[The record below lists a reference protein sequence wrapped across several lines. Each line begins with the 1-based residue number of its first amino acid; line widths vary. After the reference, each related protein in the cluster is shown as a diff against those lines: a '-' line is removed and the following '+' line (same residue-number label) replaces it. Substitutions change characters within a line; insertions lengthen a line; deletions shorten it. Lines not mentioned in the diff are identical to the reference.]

1 MTLFV
6 FAGVANAM
14 VLLTW
19 APITDKA
26 DTYWDGIGLTAINL
40 LNVIFQIMYLPG
52 TLLAL
57 RISERNG
64 LRTVLLAG
72 GLLTTGGCV
81 IRLIGALGKDGL
93 GASGSYVL
101 ILLGTGFVGLAQPFY
116 LNMPA
121 KIAATWFA
129 VSERDVATTLC
140 SLANPL
146 GSAIG
151 SFIPAMF
158 IADDSDDAIAT
169 GIWSLLLT
177 QLIVAGAALTL
188 TLLVFQDAPPTPPSE
203 SAKKMLAASAN
214 PSQVANRMFHE
225 VKNLF
230 RNAEYVKLF
239 FSFTIVLGN
248 LNALAALLNQL
259 PGNYSN
265 GEIGLTGAA
274 LIMSGFVGAFCTGF
288 VLDYSKA
295 YRTVLKSSFYLTF
308 VAWIFF
314 LSNCREGSFGLFIAS
329 GALLGF
335 FTLPTIPATIVSTV
349 ECSYPVPEDASVG
362 FLYIG
367 ANVMAIAMTF
377 IGQVL
382 LGMGSG
388 PDPAPFFAYGYW
400 VMSTL
405 LLILVPVTMFQG
417 QYFRLEED
425 TGAIMA

>member
-1 MTLFV
+1 
-6 FAGVANAM
+6 
-14 VLLTW
+14 
-19 APITDKA
+19 
-26 DTYWDGIGLTAINL
+26 
-40 LNVIFQIMYLPG
+40 
-52 TLLAL
+52 
-57 RISERNG
+57 
-64 LRTVLLAG
+64 
-72 GLLTTGGCV
+72 
-81 IRLIGALGKDGL
+81 
-93 GASGSYVL
+93 
-101 ILLGTGFVGLAQPFY
+101 
-116 LNMPA
+116 MPA

-129 VSERDVATTLC
+129 VSERDIATTLC

-158 IADDSDDAIAT
+158 ITGESDHAIAT

-177 QLIVAGAALTL
+177 QLIVAGTALVLTL
-188 TLLVFQDAPPTPPSE
+188 ILFQDAPPTPPSE
-203 SAKKMLAASAN
+203 SAKKMLAASSGN
-214 PSQVANRMFHE
+214 SQVANRMFHE

-239 FSFTIVLGN
+239 FSFTIILGN

-259 PGNYSN
+259 PGGYGN

-295 YRTVLKSSFYLTF
+295 YRSVLKAAYYLAF
-308 VAWIFF
+308 VSWIFF
-314 LSNCREGSFGLFIAS
+314 LSNCREGNFGLFIAS

-367 ANVMAIAMTF
+367 ANLMAIVMTF
-377 IGQVL
+377 VGQVL
-382 LGMGSG
+382 LGMGAGDS
-388 PDPAPFFAYGYW
+388 PAPLFPYGYW
-400 VMSTL
+400 VMATL
-405 LLILVPVTMFQG
+405 LLILVPITLFQG

-425 TGAIMA
+425 TTNNIA